1 MIKVTKKLLN
11 TSLALLL
18 ALGLGGCAATNQAYT
33 HKTSN
38 EPTSAKTVKQ
48 STAQHKAA
56 TKESKQATKKS
67 AKAESTSAASES
79 SNATSSTG
87 APVSST
93 TAPSQGTT
101 TSQQPAATNQATQA
115 ATTNT
120 YQQNNAGSTAAAT
133 SQAPAAAT
141 TTPKTTTP
149 ATTNQQQGEIQLGLG
164 DVAVWT
170 DSYGITHHVDSDGMD
185 RQTIAGSTQV
195 NYEDWSG
202 SLPADAQVIH
212 NGDEQHEEIQLG
224 LGDVAVWTDSYGI
237 THHVDSDGMDR
248 QTIDG
253 SSEIHYEDWYG
264 SLPTNAQVIHNE
276 TSIGN

>member
-1 MIKVTKKLLN
+1 V
-11 TSLALLL
+11 
-18 ALGLGGCAATNQAYT
+18 
-33 HKTSN
+33 
-38 EPTSAKTVKQ
+38 
-48 STAQHKAA
+48 

-79 SNATSSTG
+79 SSAASSTS

-101 TSQQPAATNQATQA
+101 ASQQPATTNQATQA
-115 ATTNT
+115 ATTTT
-120 YQQNNAGSTAAAT
+120 YQQNNADTTAATT

-141 TTPKTTTP
+141 TTPK
-149 ATTNQQQGEIQLGLG
+149 ATSNQQQGEIQLGLG

>member
-18 ALGLGGCAATNQAYT
+18 ALGISGCAATNQTYT

-48 STAQHKAA
+48 SSAQHKAA

-67 AKAESTSAASES
+67 
-79 SNATSSTG
+79 
-87 APVSST
+87 ST
-93 TAPSQGTT
+93 TAEAT
-101 TSQQPAATNQATQA
+101 TSTANESSSAATAESAPTA
-115 ATTNT
+115 AMT
-120 YQQNNAGSTAAAT
+120 TAAA
-133 SQAPAAAT
+133 
-141 TTPKTTTP
+141 TP
-149 ATTNQQQGEIQLGLG
+149 ATTNQGSVTAQQQSQAAAATTYQQSKGNATTASQTPAVTTTAPKSTTSATTGQQQIQLGLG

-185 RQTIAGSTQV
+185 RQTIAGSSQV

-202 SLPADAQVIH
+202 PLPTDAQVIH
-212 NGDEQHEEIQLG
+212 NGEEPSEQIQLG

-264 SLPTNAQVIHNE
+264 SLPTNAQVIHSE